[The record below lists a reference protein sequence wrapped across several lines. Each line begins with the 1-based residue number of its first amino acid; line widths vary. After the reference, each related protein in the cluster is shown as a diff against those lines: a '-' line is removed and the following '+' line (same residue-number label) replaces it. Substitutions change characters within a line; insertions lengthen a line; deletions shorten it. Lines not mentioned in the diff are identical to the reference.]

1 MPMTLD
7 VQGAGRLVDALSK
20 YNKEIYS
27 ILKSEIKQAVTVV
40 AQDARDR
47 TPDLILA
54 GGRSS
59 NRERRSAGW
68 GQWTHAR
75 DGRDFSWSEKRAD
88 RDIKVGVGKTRVRGA
103 GSTGI
108 SGRVYSR
115 NDIALAIFSTA
126 GAETPGSRFNK
137 EIIGK
142 WGPIPTINGKKTTRT
157 LGAALISKGPQAAD
171 GIDRA
176 LERAQSRFGLS

>member
-1 MPMTLD
+1 MPMNLEVD
-7 VQGAGRLVDALSK
+7 GAGRLVDALSK
-20 YNKEIYS
+20 FNKEIYD
-27 ILKSEIKQAVTVV
+27 ILKAEVKQAVGVV

-59 NRERRSAGW
+59 NRERRSPGW

-75 DGRDFSWSEKRAD
+75 DGRDFSWSERRAD
-88 RDIKVGVGKTRVRGA
+88 SDIKTGVRKTRVRGA
-103 GSTGI
+103 GTTGI
-108 SGRVYSR
+108 SGRAYSKK
-115 NDIALAIFSTA
+115 DVALAIFSTA

-142 WGPIPTINGKKTTRT
+142 WGAIPTINGKKTTRT

-171 GIDRA
+171 EIDRA
-176 LERAQSRFGLS
+176 LERAQARFGLS